1 MLCPN
6 CGNQVLDSVTF
17 CPICGYRIQCAPV
30 NVNSEIQQAK
40 GNKGLKIAVAVL
52 VVVAVAAIVVAVL
65 AFTGVLSN
73 GNKNTESNSVKTETE
88 ISQEA
93 DISHLSDEEQISI
106 LLERH
111 LSYIVNRDA
120 ERFVDSIWEC
130 SVTNLKDEFL
140 DNQDFVN
147 ETELFYFDAD
157 VREIKNIETIE
168 IEIEDLEQKQKD
180 ELRDYAE
187 ELIEEGA
194 LKSGYSEVTRS
205 AGAAVTCD
213 VVYADGT
220 EGQQELNFLLY
231 ERDGEWKIVM
241 L

>member
-1 MLCPN
+1 MFCSK
-6 CGNQVLDSVTF
+6 CGNQVHDNEVS
-17 CPICGYRIQCAPV
+17 CPICGYNFKTVPV
-30 NVNSEIQQAK
+30 RQEAK
-40 GNKGLKIAVAVL
+40 QEKSNKGLKITVVALAVI
-52 VVVAVAAIVVAVL
+52 AVAAIVIATL
-65 AFTGVLSN
+65 AFTGVLGS
-73 GNKNTESNSVKTETE
+73 ESKTEENSITKTE
-88 ISQEA
+88 EKVSQEA

-111 LSYIVNRDA
+111 LSYVVNRDA
-120 ERFVDSIWEC
+120 ERLVDSVWEC
-130 SVTNLKDEFL
+130 SVAGLKDEFI
-140 DNQDFVN
+140 DDQDFVN
-147 ETELFYFDAD
+147 ETELYYFDSNI
-157 VREIKNIETIE
+157 REIKNIETTRIE
-168 IEIEDLEQKQKD
+168 IEELTQDQKD
-180 ELRDYAE
+180 KLRDYAE

-220 EGQQELNFLLY
+220 EGQQELGFLLY